1 MLSTFEERSV
11 PVVEEEACL
20 TAFDDFCAE
29 RRSGVRG
36 LACALRRSGVPRGA
50 TFSLCEAFGR
60 VCVLGGRE
68 GRSRSGSARGMV
80 WNAHATVGNVI
91 AMWKAFDIATLQ
103 KIEYSRFFPRNIG
116 RCTGE
121 RSPTLTQT

>member
-1 MLSTFEERSV
+1 M

-60 VCVLGGRE
+60 VCVLGG
-68 GRSRSGSARGMV
+68 ARGAV
-80 WNAHATVGNVI
+80 AIRVGAGHGV
-91 AMWKAFDIATLQ
+91 
-103 KIEYSRFFPRNIG
+103 ECSRDSGKCYRHVESI
-116 RCTGE
+116 
-121 RSPTLTQT
+121 